1 MPPNANGSDD
11 DRQTGSNAP
20 ESVIVDSNLTMKG
33 ELEFS
38 PESDLVVLGSVTC
51 TSIRGVRNLSIDME
65 GSVSGRIESVTAE
78 IAGTLTG
85 RAFIAD
91 TVYLRRTAR
100 VRGEV
105 TARWVKVEQGTNLEG
120 CVLSG
125 KIRRAEGD

>member
-1 MPPNANGSDD
+1 MPPDANSVDD
-11 DRQTGSNAP
+11 NPHSGTDAP
-20 ESVIVDSNLTMKG
+20 ESVVVDSNLNLKG

-38 PESDLVVLGSVTC
+38 PESDLVVLGNVTC
-51 TSIRGVRNLSIDME
+51 TSIRGVRNLSIDMQ
-65 GSVSGRIESVTAE
+65 GSVSGRIESITAE

-91 TVYLRRTAR
+91 TVYLRRTAQ